1 MSSTTVNAPPTPIRP
16 ENLAVLKV
24 LKDLTLKQTRAKF
37 HLQGLQ
43 TSRAEG
49 KQVNGLRR
57 DVRPTFPDLPSD
69 LSIEWEQA
77 HLDFVNRLT
86 DLLITYWERK
96 ISVITQ
102 ELADYSA
109 TKIQKETTT
118 AEKTSIA
125 TALNDTSEKENTRL
139 NNPKPKPQ
147 REWRIPRTKRL
158 RDGNTRPGG
167 SAPGTSGSST
177 NLNHQPQQL

>member
-1 MSSTTVNAPPTPIRP
+1 MSSTNVADTPIRP

-24 LKDLTLKQTRAKF
+24 LKDLTLKQTREKF

-43 TSRAEG
+43 TSRKEG
-49 KQVNGLRR
+49 KPVNGLRR

-86 DLLITYWERK
+86 DLLIVYWERK
-96 ISVITQ
+96 ITVIKQ
-102 ELADYSA
+102 ELEDYSA
-109 TKIQKETTT
+109 TKIQKETSIG
-118 AEKTSIA
+118 EKNSISA
-125 TALNDTSEKENTRL
+125 ALTETSEQENTRL

-147 REWRIPRTKRL
+147 RNIWKKPQAKRA
-158 RDGNTRPGG
+158 RDGNVRPGG
-167 SAPGTSGSST
+167 FVLGPSGSNT
-177 NLNHQPQQL
+177 NLNPQAPQF